1 MSHTFPP
8 NMQKVSCVNKFLNVL
23 FLEITNE
30 QEAGRQSVMFLSTS
44 IVMCVFYCISFSEFP
59 SGFESHVRKMLRL
72 LFHVIAHMY
81 AGKADITE
89 KTLIIIILILY
100 LIAL

>member
-8 NMQKVSCVNKFLNVL
+8 NMQKVCKMYCVNKFLNVS
-23 FLEITNE
+23 FLKKKTNE

-44 IVMCVFYCISFSEFP
+44 IIMCVFYCISFSEFP

-89 KTLIIIILILY
+89 KIH
-100 LIAL
+100 